1 MIKFTFLEKVYKV
14 IPRRPYFADAAL
26 KILLKGV
33 VVLHV
38 KVATELA
45 SLLLD
50 DVYRNL
56 QLSFGL
62 RRNQIHATLDLSP
75 LEYLKIQV
83 RHSKLKFNT

>member
-14 IPRRPYFADAAL
+14 FPSDAAL

-45 SLLLD
+45 SLILD

-62 RRNQIHATLDLSP
+62 RRNQIHATLESFRTF
-75 LEYLKIQV
+75 EK
-83 RHSKLKFNT
+83 SG